1 MTEGSLKDKTL
12 TGLFWNGVD
21 KFAYNIILFTIN
33 IIKAS
38 VIPII
43 PDITAEVMLVK
54 AIFLNLISIVS
65 FVSGTDMK
73 AEIINCRDKTLNK
86 RTNDGSL

>member
-1 MTEGSLKDKTL
+1 MHLI
-12 TGLFWNGVD
+12 NN
-21 KFAYNIILFTIN
+21 NISCWATNAHTPNPL
-33 IIKAS
+33 KAS

>member
-33 IIKAS
+33 IIMARLLS
-38 VIPII
+38 P
-43 PDITAEVMLVK
+43 
-54 AIFLNLISIVS
+54 
-65 FVSGTDMK
+65 TD
-73 AEIINCRDKTLNK
+73 
-86 RTNDGSL
+86 

>member
-1 MTEGSLKDKTL
+1 
-12 TGLFWNGVD
+12 
-21 KFAYNIILFTIN
+21 
-33 IIKAS
+33 
-38 VIPII
+38 
-43 PDITAEVMLVK
+43 MLVK